1 MTNIRDGDGA
11 QPASPLGRT
20 RRRETGW
27 GKKLSPRSAKA
38 RLKRTEGL
46 RSEELLEAAL
56 RLFSK
61 EGYRDVTIKKIANRL
76 QVQHSLVYYYFDSKE
91 RLFQAALLHAID
103 KVSVQYERVE
113 QANPDPAKRLQAWFQ
128 INIELE
134 PLLKG
139 LINIMI
145 DHSSFGTKKR
155 PSFVE
160 DGVREFYALEKSI
173 LTECIEEGVAK
184 GVFECSSATEMA
196 EFVSRGIDGV
206 YYGAIVRRD
215 TSIAEAM
222 KKLELHTRLL
232 LDPQRR
238 YGKER

>member
-1 MTNIRDGDGA
+1 MTGARDSGGAPRAVPPAPA
-11 QPASPLGRT
+11 QPRGID
-20 RRRETGW
+20 
-27 GKKLSPRSAKA
+27 GKGLSARSAKA

-61 EGYRDVTIKKIANRL
+61 EGYRDVTIKRIADRL
-76 QVQHSLVYYYFDSKE
+76 QVRHSLVYYYFDSKE

-103 KVSVQYERVE
+103 KVSVHYERVA
-113 QANPDPAKRLQAWFQ
+113 QVHSDPSRRIEAWFQ

-145 DHSSFGTKKR
+145 DHSSFETKKR
-155 PSFVE
+155 PRFVE
-160 DGVREFYALEKSI
+160 RGVREFYAIEKRI
-173 LTECIEEGVAK
+173 LTESIEKGVQE
-184 GVFECSSATEMA
+184 GVFECSSPSEMA
-196 EFVSRGIDGV
+196 EFISRGIDGV

-215 TSIAEAM
+215 TSIADAM
-222 KKLELHTRLL
+222 KQLEVHVRSL
-232 LDPQRR
+232 LDARR
-238 YGKER
+238 SDGKER